1 MVSNPLG
8 LGNRAQEDYS
18 MNCQQDDLAIV
29 LRGPDA
35 GMFVK
40 CIELHDGKGIHRD
53 GGINFHAHELAP
65 IWKIDKEKVWFRTS
79 RQEFRLPFCPD
90 RSLMPI
96 RPLPGESLV
105 NIAELHLEGE

>member
-1 MVSNPLG
+1 MGQRV
-8 LGNRAQEDYS
+8 E

-29 LRGPDA
+29 TRGPDA

-40 CIELHDGKGIHRD
+40 CIELHDSKGIHQD
-53 GGINFHAHELAP
+53 SGINFNAEPHLGP
-65 IWKIDKEKVWFRTS
+65 IWKIDKEKVWFRAS

-105 NIAELHLEGE
+105 NVAELHLDGK